1 MVLTIHCRS
10 EMEVFSMARKTID
23 PLHAELTS
31 VLSGMLDRN
40 EDIKARSV
48 ARIHTTLK
56 NASDITRHSGRREI
70 LEKFK
75 SKQLELRKFAGKI
88 KHSGTTIAAK
98 QIQASDE
105 RVRELEANEAARV
118 ASHLAMISA
127 MCELGG
133 TAKLL
138 KFYKEFANIRDQL
151 AKQGALPVQLVENPV
166 LFRK

>member
-1 MVLTIHCRS
+1 
-10 EMEVFSMARKTID
+10 MARNTID
-23 PLHAELTS
+23 PQHTELTS

-40 EDIKARSV
+40 DDITARSV
-48 ARIHTTLK
+48 TRIHATLK
-56 NASDITRHSGRREI
+56 NASDITRHPDRRAI
-70 LEKFK
+70 LEKFQT
-75 SKQLELRKFAGKI
+75 KQQELRKFAGKV

-138 KFYKEFANIRDQL
+138 KFYKEYSHIRNQL
-151 AKQGALPVQLVENPV
+151 AKQGALPTGLGENTVP
-166 LFRK
+166 FRK

>member
-1 MVLTIHCRS
+1 
-10 EMEVFSMARKTID
+10 MARNTID
-23 PLHAELTS
+23 PLHTELTS
-31 VLSGMLDRN
+31 VLNGMLDRN
-40 EDIKARSV
+40 EDITARSV
-48 ARIHTTLK
+48 TRIHSTLK
-56 NASDITRHSGRREI
+56 NASDITRHPDRRAI
-70 LEKFK
+70 FEKFQT
-75 SKQLELRKFAGKI
+75 KQLELRKFAVKV

-138 KFYKEFANIRDQL
+138 KFYKEFAHIRDRL
-151 AKQGALPVQLVENPV
+151 AKQGALPPQLGENTVP
-166 LFRK
+166 FQK